1 MTRFA
6 VAAVANEMSICSL
19 GIMGTKY
26 ERATE
31 IPDEV
36 TMDANTEYT
45 LAYAPLVSKYPI
57 GNTIDIRLR
66 QGSGA

>member
-1 MTRFA
+1 
-6 VAAVANEMSICSL
+6 
-19 GIMGTKY
+19 MGTKY